1 MPVSKG
7 RKPKRPGQPTATKT
21 KPPPPPPPRGWWSRW
36 WGWLVTVLGVVSVIV
51 GLLVLLPA
59 VTIEPSNAPEASNP
73 LSGVFK
79 VTNGQIYPIEHVH
92 IQAYLWCTKMGIGTD
107 TTPPS
112 FCEKG
117 NIPSSMPGWNQDIA
131 AHGSR
136 QINAGEVLFVT
147 AHALLY
153 AEISIKV
160 SYQPWFLPVPL
171 EREEHFY
178 TRRKDNGDVEWLSK

>member
-1 MPVSKG
+1 
-7 RKPKRPGQPTATKT
+7 
-21 KPPPPPPPRGWWSRW
+21 
-36 WGWLVTVLGVVSVIV
+36 
-51 GLLVLLPA
+51 

-73 LSGVFK
+73 FSGVFK

-92 IQAYLWCTKMGIGTD
+92 IQAYLWCTKMGNGTD

-117 NIPSSMPGWNQDIA
+117 SPSSMSAWNHDIA
-131 AHGSR
+131 PHGSR
-136 QINAGEVLFVT
+136 QIDAGEVLYGT
-147 AHALLY
+147 PHALLY
-153 AEISIKV
+153 AEISITV
-160 SYQPWFLPVPL
+160 SYQPWFLPISL